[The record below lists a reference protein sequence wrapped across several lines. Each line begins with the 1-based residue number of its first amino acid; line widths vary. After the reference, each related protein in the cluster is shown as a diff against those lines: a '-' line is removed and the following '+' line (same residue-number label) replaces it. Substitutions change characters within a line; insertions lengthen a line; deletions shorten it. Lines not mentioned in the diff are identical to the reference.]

1 MHIAQAQIALLLR
14 IYNTYQIKRS
24 VLHWVRRDKL
34 IVNIATNVL
43 QLFEKL

>member
-24 VLHWVRRDKL
+24 VLHWV
-34 IVNIATNVL
+34 VMV
-43 QLFEKL
+43 